1 MEKKSLGLFLVFLG
15 FIFLGIALI
24 TIWSMFF
31 GLNTTKGLY
40 IILAIPL
47 MVFSVTTI
55 FFRFYLITRVNLGL
69 KAKGLI
75 LLVDGLIPIIASAY
89 AMLDPRLS
97 VINDIRFLVL
107 LPLTL
112 VGIFIIVYS
121 VFLLTAEAY
130 IGEIKTRKRAN
141 KILGIISIA
150 IGLAN
155 IVAFIVL
162 ISISGEQPV
171 ILSVFWLLIG
181 AISIYFGVHLFIKK
195 VEEKQNYT
203 KRKR

>member
-1 MEKKSLGLFLVFLG
+1 MGKKSLGLFLVVLG
-15 FIFLGIALI
+15 FIFLGISVV

-31 GLNTTKGLY
+31 GLDTTKGLY

-55 FFRFYLITRVNLGL
+55 FFGFYLITRVKLSL

-75 LLVDGLIPIIASAY
+75 LLIDGLIPIIASAY

-97 VINDIRFLVL
+97 VINDIRVLVL

-112 VGIFIIVYS
+112 VGIFILVYS

-130 IGEIKTRKRAN
+130 IGGIKNRKRAN

-150 IGLAN
+150 IGLTN

-181 AISIYFGVHLFIKK
+181 AISIYFGAHLFIKK
-195 VEEKQNYT
+195 VEEKQKYT

>member
-1 MEKKSLGLFLVFLG
+1 MEKKSLGLFLVVLG
-15 FIFLGIALI
+15 FIFLGIAVV

-31 GLNTTKGLY
+31 GLDATKGLY

-55 FFRFYLITRVNLGL
+55 LFGFYLITQVSLGL
-69 KAKGLI
+69 KTKGLI
-75 LLVDGLIPIIASAY
+75 LLMDGLIPIIASAY

-97 VINDIRFLVL
+97 VINDIRILVL

-112 VGIFIIVYS
+112 VGIFIVVYS
-121 VFLLTAEAY
+121 IFLLTAEVY
-130 IGEIKTRKRAN
+130 IDGIKTRKRAN

-150 IGLAN
+150 IGFVN
-155 IVAFIVL
+155 IAAFIVL
-162 ISISGEQPV
+162 VSISGEQPV
-171 ILSVFWLLIG
+171 ILSIFWLLIG

-195 VEEKQNYT
+195 VEEKQKYT

>member
-1 MEKKSLGLFLVFLG
+1 MEKKSLGLFLVVLG
-15 FIFLGIALI
+15 FIFLGIAVV

-31 GLNTTKGLY
+31 GFDATKGLY
-40 IILAIPL
+40 IVLAIPL

-55 FFRFYLITRVNLGL
+55 FFGFYLITRVSLGL
-69 KAKGLI
+69 KTKGLI

-97 VINDIRFLVL
+97 VINDIRILVL

-121 VFLLTAEAY
+121 IFLLTAEAY
-130 IGEIKTRKRAN
+130 IDGIKTRKRAN

-150 IGLAN
+150 IGLVN
-155 IVAFIVL
+155 IAAFIVL
-162 ISISGEQPV
+162 TSISGEQPV

-195 VEEKQNYT
+195 VEEKKKYT

>member
-1 MEKKSLGLFLVFLG
+1 MEKKGLGLFLVVLG
-15 FIFLGIALI
+15 FIFLGISVV

-31 GLNTTKGLY
+31 GLDTTKGLY

-55 FFRFYLITRVNLGL
+55 LFGFYLITRVNLGL

-75 LLVDGLIPIIASAY
+75 LLVDGLIPIVVSAY

-97 VINDIRFLVL
+97 VINDIRGLVL

-112 VGIFIIVYS
+112 VGIFIIIYS

-130 IGEIKTRKRAN
+130 IGEIKTRKRGN

-150 IGLAN
+150 IGLVN

-181 AISIYFGVHLFIKK
+181 ATSIYFGIHLFIKK
-195 VEEKQNYT
+195 VEEKQKFT

>member
-1 MEKKSLGLFLVFLG
+1 MEKKSLGLFLVVLG
-15 FIFLGIALI
+15 FIFLGISVV

-31 GLNTTKGLY
+31 GFDATKGLY

-55 FFRFYLITRVNLGL
+55 FFGFYLITQVKLGL

-75 LLVDGLIPIIASAY
+75 LLIDGLIPIIASAN
-89 AMLDPRLS
+89 AMLDPRLNA
-97 VINDIRFLVL
+97 INDIRVLVL

-121 VFLLTAEAY
+121 VFLLTADMY
-130 IGEIKTRKRAN
+130 IEGIKTRKRAN

-162 ISISGEQPV
+162 ISISGEQPI
-171 ILSVFWLLIG
+171 ILSVFWLLLG
-181 AISIYFGVHLFIKK
+181 AILIYFGVHMFIKK
-195 VEEKQNYT
+195 VEEKQKHT

>member
-1 MEKKSLGLFLVFLG
+1 MDKKSLGLFLVFLG
-15 FIFLGIALI
+15 FIFLVIALM

-31 GLNTTKGLY
+31 GLDTTKGLY

-55 FFRFYLITRVNLGL
+55 FFGFYLITQVKLGI

-75 LLVDGLIPIIASAY
+75 LLIDGLFPIISSAY
-89 AMLDPRLS
+89 ALLDPRLS
-97 VINDIRFLVL
+97 VINDIRVLVL
-107 LPLTL
+107 IPLML
-112 VGIFIIVYS
+112 VGIFILVYS

-130 IGEIKTRKRAN
+130 IERVKTRKRAN
-141 KILGIISIA
+141 KVLGIISIS
-150 IGLAN
+150 IGIAN
-155 IVAFIVL
+155 IVAFVLL
-162 ISISGEQPV
+162 ISISGEQPI

-195 VEEKQNYT
+195 VEEKKKNT
-203 KRKR
+203 KKKR

>member
-1 MEKKSLGLFLVFLG
+1 MEKKSLGLFLVVLG
-15 FIFLGIALI
+15 FIFLGIAVV

-31 GLNTTKGLY
+31 GLDATKGLY

-55 FFRFYLITRVNLGL
+55 FFGFYLITRVNLGL

-75 LLVDGLIPIIASAY
+75 LLIDGLIPIIASAY
-89 AMLDPRLS
+89 AMLDPRLN
-97 VINDIRFLVL
+97 VINDIRVLVL

-112 VGIFIIVYS
+112 MGIFIIVYS

-150 IGLAN
+150 IGLVN
-155 IVAFIVL
+155 ITAFVVL
-162 ISISGEQPV
+162 TSISGEQPV
-171 ILSVFWLLIG
+171 ILSVFWVLIG

-195 VEEKQNYT
+195 VEEKQKDK

>member
-1 MEKKSLGLFLVFLG
+1 MDKKGLGLFLVVLG

-55 FFRFYLITRVNLGL
+55 FFGFYLITRVNLGL

-75 LLVDGLIPIIASAY
+75 LLVDGLIPIVASAY

-97 VINDIRFLVL
+97 VINDIRGLVL

-112 VGIFIIVYS
+112 VGIFIIIYS

-195 VEEKQNYT
+195 VEEKQKYT

>member
-1 MEKKSLGLFLVFLG
+1 MDKKGLGLFLVVLG

-55 FFRFYLITRVNLGL
+55 FFGFYLITRVNLGL

-75 LLVDGLIPIIASAY
+75 LLVDGLIPIVASAY

-97 VINDIRFLVL
+97 VISDIRGLVL

-112 VGIFIIVYS
+112 VGIFIIIYS

-155 IVAFIVL
+155 ILAFIVL

-195 VEEKQNYT
+195 VEEKQKYT

>member
-1 MEKKSLGLFLVFLG
+1 MEKKSLGLFLVVLG
-15 FIFLGIALI
+15 FIFLGIAVV

-31 GLNTTKGLY
+31 GFDSTKGLY

-47 MVFSVTTI
+47 MVFSFTTM
-55 FFRFYLITRVNLGL
+55 FFGFYLITQVNLGL

-89 AMLDPRLS
+89 AMLDPRLN
-97 VINDIRFLVL
+97 VINDIRVLVL

-112 VGIFIIVYS
+112 MGIFIIVYS

-150 IGLAN
+150 IGLVN
-155 IVAFIVL
+155 ITAFVVL
-162 ISISGEQPV
+162 TSISGEQPV

-195 VEEKQNYT
+195 VEEKQKYT

>member
-1 MEKKSLGLFLVFLG
+1 MEKKSLGLFLVVLG
-15 FIFLGIALI
+15 FIFLGIAVV

-31 GLNTTKGLY
+31 GFDATKGLY

-55 FFRFYLITRVNLGL
+55 FFGFYLITRVNLGL
-69 KAKGLI
+69 KTKGLI
-75 LLVDGLIPIIASAY
+75 LLVDGLIPIIVSAY

-97 VINDIRFLVL
+97 VINDIRVLVL

-112 VGIFIIVYS
+112 VGIYIIVYS
-121 VFLLTAEAY
+121 IFLLTAETY
-130 IGEIKTRKRAN
+130 IDGIKTRKRAN

-155 IVAFIVL
+155 ITAFIVL
-162 ISISGEQPV
+162 TSISGEQPV

-181 AISIYFGVHLFIKK
+181 AIAIYFGVHLFIKK
-195 VEEKQNYT
+195 VEEKQKHK

>member
-1 MEKKSLGLFLVFLG
+1 MEKKSLGLFLVVLG
-15 FIFLGIALI
+15 FIFLGIAVV

-31 GLNTTKGLY
+31 GFDATKGLY

-55 FFRFYLITRVNLGL
+55 FFGFYLITKVNLGL
-69 KAKGLI
+69 KTKGLI

-97 VINDIRFLVL
+97 VINDIRGLVL

-112 VGIFIIVYS
+112 VGIFIIIYS

-130 IGEIKTRKRAN
+130 IGEIKTRKRGN

-150 IGLAN
+150 IGLVN

-162 ISISGEQPV
+162 VSISGEQPV

-181 AISIYFGVHLFIKK
+181 AISIYFGIHLFIKK
-195 VEEKQNYT
+195 VEEKQKYT

>member
-1 MEKKSLGLFLVFLG
+1 MEKKSLGLFLVVLG
-15 FIFLGIALI
+15 FIFLGIALV

-31 GLNTTKGLY
+31 GFDSTKGLY
-40 IILAIPL
+40 IVLAIPL
-47 MVFSVTTI
+47 MVFSVMTI
-55 FFRFYLITRVNLGL
+55 FFGFYLITRVNLGL
-69 KAKGLI
+69 KTKGLI

-89 AMLDPRLS
+89 AMLDPRLN
-97 VINDIRFLVL
+97 VINDIRVLVL

-130 IGEIKTRKRAN
+130 IDGIKTRKRAN
-141 KILGIISIA
+141 RILGIISIA
-150 IGLAN
+150 IGITN
-155 IVAFIVL
+155 IAAFIVL
-162 ISISGEQPV
+162 TSISGEQPV
-171 ILSVFWLLIG
+171 ILLVFWLLIG

-195 VEEKQNYT
+195 VEEKKKYT

>member
-1 MEKKSLGLFLVFLG
+1 MEKKSLGLFLVVLG
-15 FIFLGIALI
+15 FIFLGIALV

-31 GLNTTKGLY
+31 GFDATKGLY

-55 FFRFYLITRVNLGL
+55 FFGFYLITRVSLGL
-69 KAKGLI
+69 KTKGLI

-97 VINDIRFLVL
+97 VINDIRVLVL

-130 IGEIKTRKRAN
+130 IEGIKIRKRAN

-155 IVAFIVL
+155 IFAFIVL
-162 ISISGEQPV
+162 TSISGEQPV
-171 ILSVFWLLIG
+171 ILSVFWLLVG

-195 VEEKQNYT
+195 VEEKKKYT

>member
-1 MEKKSLGLFLVFLG
+1 MEKKSLGLFLVVLG
-15 FIFLGIALI
+15 FIFLGISVV

-55 FFRFYLITRVNLGL
+55 FFGFYLITRVNLSL

-75 LLVDGLIPIIASAY
+75 LLVDGLIPIVVSAY

-97 VINDIRFLVL
+97 VINDIRGLVL

-112 VGIFIIVYS
+112 VGIFIIIYS

-130 IGEIKTRKRAN
+130 IGEIKTRKRGN

-150 IGLAN
+150 IGLVN

-162 ISISGEQPV
+162 VSISGEQPV

-181 AISIYFGVHLFIKK
+181 AISIYFGIHLFIKK
-195 VEEKQNYT
+195 VEEKQKYT

>member
-1 MEKKSLGLFLVFLG
+1 MEKKSLGLFLVVLG
-15 FIFLGIALI
+15 FIFLGIALV

-31 GLNTTKGLY
+31 GFDSTKGLY
-40 IILAIPL
+40 IVLAIPL
-47 MVFSVTTI
+47 MVFSVMTI
-55 FFRFYLITRVNLGL
+55 FFGFYLITQVNLGL
-69 KAKGLI
+69 KTKGLI

-97 VINDIRFLVL
+97 VINDIRILVL

-112 VGIFIIVYS
+112 VGIFIVVYS
-121 VFLLTAEAY
+121 IFLLTAEAY
-130 IGEIKTRKRAN
+130 IDGIKTRKRAN

-155 IVAFIVL
+155 IAAFIVL

-181 AISIYFGVHLFIKK
+181 AISIYFGVHLFVKK
-195 VEEKQNYT
+195 VEEKQKYT

>member
-1 MEKKSLGLFLVFLG
+1 MEKKSLGLFLVVLG
-15 FIFLGIALI
+15 FIFLGIALV

-31 GLNTTKGLY
+31 GFDATKGLY

-55 FFRFYLITRVNLGL
+55 FFGFYLITRVNLGL
-69 KAKGLI
+69 KTKGLI

-97 VINDIRFLVL
+97 VINDIRILVL

-121 VFLLTAEAY
+121 IFLLTAEAY
-130 IGEIKTRKRAN
+130 IDGIKTRKRAN

-155 IVAFIVL
+155 IAAFIVL
-162 ISISGEQPV
+162 TSISGEQPV

-195 VEEKQNYT
+195 VEEKKKYT

>member
-1 MEKKSLGLFLVFLG
+1 MEKKSLGLFLVVLG
-15 FIFLGIALI
+15 FIFLGISVV

-31 GLNTTKGLY
+31 GLDATKGLY

-55 FFRFYLITRVNLGL
+55 SFGFYLITRANLGL

-75 LLVDGLIPIIASAY
+75 LLVDGLIPIIVSAY

-97 VINDIRFLVL
+97 VINDIRVLVL

-181 AISIYFGVHLFIKK
+181 VISIYFGVHLFIKK
-195 VEEKQNYT
+195 VEEKQKHT

>member
-1 MEKKSLGLFLVFLG
+1 MEKKSLGLFLVVLG
-15 FIFLGIALI
+15 FIFLGIAVV

-31 GLNTTKGLY
+31 GFDATKGLY

-55 FFRFYLITRVNLGL
+55 FFGFYLITRVNLGL

-75 LLVDGLIPIIASAY
+75 LLVDGLIPIVASAY

-97 VINDIRFLVL
+97 VINDIRGLVL

-112 VGIFIIVYS
+112 VGIFIIIYS

-155 IVAFIVL
+155 IVAYIVL
-162 ISISGEQPV
+162 ISTSGEQPV
-171 ILSVFWLLIG
+171 ILSIFWLLIG
-181 AISIYFGVHLFIKK
+181 AISVYFGVHLFIKK
-195 VEEKQNYT
+195 VEEKQKYT

>member
-1 MEKKSLGLFLVFLG
+1 MEKKSLGLFLVVLG
-15 FIFLGIALI
+15 FIFLGIAVV
-24 TIWSMFF
+24 TIWSMFLRF
-31 GLNTTKGLY
+31 DSIKGLY

-55 FFRFYLITRVNLGL
+55 FFGFYLITRVNLGL
-69 KAKGLI
+69 KTKGLI

-97 VINDIRFLVL
+97 VINDIRILVL

-121 VFLLTAEAY
+121 IFLLTAEAY
-130 IGEIKTRKRAN
+130 IDGIKTRKRAN

-155 IVAFIVL
+155 IAAFIVL
-162 ISISGEQPV
+162 TSISGEQPV

-195 VEEKQNYT
+195 VEEKQKYT

>member
-1 MEKKSLGLFLVFLG
+1 MEKKSLGLFLVVLG
-15 FIFLGIALI
+15 FIFLGIALV

-31 GLNTTKGLY
+31 GFDATKGLY

-55 FFRFYLITRVNLGL
+55 FFGFYLITQVNLGL

-75 LLVDGLIPIIASAY
+75 LLIDGLIPIIASAY

-97 VINDIRFLVL
+97 VINDIRILVL

-121 VFLLTAEAY
+121 IFLLTAKAY
-130 IGEIKTRKRAN
+130 IDGIKTRKRAN

-150 IGLAN
+150 IGFAN
-155 IVAFIVL
+155 IIAFIVL
-162 ISISGEQPV
+162 TSISGEQPV

-181 AISIYFGVHLFIKK
+181 VISIYFGVHLFIKK
-195 VEEKQNYT
+195 VEEKKKYT
-203 KRKR
+203 K

>member
-1 MEKKSLGLFLVFLG
+1 MEKKSLGLFLVVLG
-15 FIFLGIALI
+15 FIFLGISVV

-31 GLNTTKGLY
+31 GLDTTKGLY

-55 FFRFYLITRVNLGL
+55 LFGFYLITRVNLGL

-75 LLVDGLIPIIASAY
+75 LLVDGLIPIVVSAY

-97 VINDIRFLVL
+97 VINDIRGLVL

-112 VGIFIIVYS
+112 VGIFIIIYS

-130 IGEIKTRKRAN
+130 IGEIKTRKRGN

-150 IGLAN
+150 IGLVN

-181 AISIYFGVHLFIKK
+181 AISIYFGIHLFMKK
-195 VEEKQNYT
+195 VEEKQKYT

>member
-1 MEKKSLGLFLVFLG
+1 MDKKGLGLFLVVLG

-55 FFRFYLITRVNLGL
+55 FFGFYLITRVNLGL

-75 LLVDGLIPIIASAY
+75 LLVDGLIPIVASAY

-97 VINDIRFLVL
+97 VINDIRGLVL

-112 VGIFIIVYS
+112 VGIFIIIYS

-155 IVAFIVL
+155 ILAFIVL

-195 VEEKQNYT
+195 VEEKKKHT